1 MAHNAPSTPG
11 HVPAT
16 EHLPGD
22 SSVTVAGLEMEVK
35 YAPSDADDS
44 VTLWFPELSVAV
56 HNLVW
61 PALFNIFAIRGEEY
75 RNPQLLVQ
83 GIDHLRSLKADYLIA
98 THGPPMQG
106 AQDIYRRV
114 TAYRDSIQF

>member
-1 MAHNAPSTPG
+1 MPDDGPDGLVNVGLGLAYRMAHHAPSTPG

-56 HNLVW
+56 HNL
-61 PALFNIFAIRGEEY
+61 
-75 RNPQLLVQ
+75 
-83 GIDHLRSLKADYLIA
+83 SLIHISEPTRPY
-98 THGPPMQG
+98 
-106 AQDIYRRV
+106 
-114 TAYRDSIQF
+114 